1 MTVLVVE
8 DDEIILEG
16 LKFALM
22 QEGYRV
28 LTAISVEQAE
38 KIIQAEKTIDF
49 YLLDLMLPDGDGC
62 TLCRRIR
69 SFSDAPVLFLTA
81 CDDEVS
87 TVRALEQGADDYI
100 AKPFRIREL
109 LARMKAIRR
118 RTAGAQR
125 TEALGD
131 AGWERG
137 MSGSYGQG
145 TSGEARSDMAEND
158 KQGAA
163 ESVTI
168 GEMRINLRTGRMY
181 HGEEEVALTAME
193 YRLLLI
199 FLNHRGATLTR
210 RQILGCIWDEAGDY
224 VNDNTLSVYIKR
236 LRAKLC
242 DAPEGKLIQT
252 VRGIGYRL
260 V

>member
-28 LTAISVEQAE
+28 LTAASVKQAE
-38 KIIQAEKTIDF
+38 EIMQAELRIDF

-62 TLCRRIR
+62 TLCREIR
-69 SFSDAPVLFLTA
+69 LHSDAPVLFLTA

-109 LARMKAIRR
+109 LARMKAIQR
-118 RTAGAQR
+118 RTANAQS
-125 TEALGD
+125 
-131 AGWERG
+131 AGGSRG
-137 MSGSYGQG
+137 RDPQDIQNGGKK
-145 TSGEARSDMAEND
+145 ESDLYAEC
-158 KQGAA
+158 A
-163 ESVTI
+163 VI
-168 GEMRINLRTGRMY
+168 GEMRISLQNGRMY
-181 HGEEEVALTAME
+181 HAEEEVPLTAME

-199 FLNHRGATLTR
+199 FLNHRGQTLTR
-210 RQILGCIWDEAGDY
+210 RQIIGCIWDEAGDY

-236 LRAKLC
+236 LRAKLG
-242 DAPEGKLIQT
+242 DVPEGRLIQT